1 MSMFTVVGLLG
12 MIGIIINDSI
22 VLITT
27 IDEYAKDRGLIPSVI
42 DAAADRLRPV
52 ILTTATTVLGLGPLL
67 YERSSQAEFLKP
79 TVVTLVYGLGF
90 GMVLV
95 LIVVPSLIAI
105 QNDFQRFRVAFF
117 KGLRMRN
124 PGVRAMFVGSTI
136 AIVGWL
142 AATMGW
148 VIVYDTLP
156 AMLAGVFTRFGIGI
170 GITTAFA
177 AFLAGVVVL
186 IAILTLVTHF
196 NAFMSW
202 IRSRRLTPAE

>member
-1 MSMFTVVGLLG
+1 
-12 MIGIIINDSI
+12 
-22 VLITT
+22 
-27 IDEYAKDRGLIPSVI
+27 EYAKDRGLIPSVI

-156 AMLAGVFTRFGIGI
+156 AMLAGVFTTFGIGI

-196 NAFMSW
+196 NALMSW